1 MCKVKRSIRQR
12 FVAEKKSGFTLIELL
27 VVIAIMA
34 VLAAML
40 LPALSQ
46 ARERA
51 RRTTC
56 VNNLRQFAMAYEM
69 YADDWFERFPVDQ
82 FALFGGTK
90 TIYPYYINSNQ
101 VFWCPSSA
109 ARGLPRPDGVIGEYH
124 TAPPVDG
131 NWREWRNDWYASYA
145 FVFGLTTSNKSSKPV
160 PMISDRGIYY
170 PGNISGYPNLNGCDP
185 LTGNHNGGIN
195 TLYLDGSVNWVNI
208 NDIDFSKDLI
218 PPPPIPPPPSD
229 PGSPHMGNVAAR
241 PNGYSVVIDDDAEL
255 TAWGE

>member
-1 MCKVKRSIRQR
+1 MGKRT
-12 FVAEKKSGFTLIELL
+12 GFTLIELL

-56 VNNLRQFAMAYEM
+56 MNNLRQFAMAYEM
-69 YADDWFERFPVDQ
+69 YADDFYEKFPYDKY
-82 FALFGGTK
+82 ALYGGTK

-101 VFWCPSSA
+101 VFWCPSA
-109 ARGLPRPDGVIGEYH
+109 LNRRLPKPDGVIGEYNSY
-124 TAPPVDG
+124 PPTD
-131 NWREWRNDWYASYA
+131 NDWRNWRNDWYASYA
-145 FVFGLTTSNKSSKPV
+145 FVFGLTTSNKSSNPV

-170 PGNISGYPNLNGCDP
+170 TGILPSNLYGCNP
-185 LTGNHNGGIN
+185 LTGNHNSGIN
-195 TLYLDGSVNWVNI
+195 VLYLDGSVRWVNLT
-208 NDIDFSKDLI
+208 DIVFAKENLTTTE
-218 PPPPIPPPPSD
+218 PFPT
-229 PGSPHMGNVAAR
+229 VACQAD
-241 PNGYSVVIDDDAEL
+241 GYSVVIDTDGER